1 MLNKL
6 EAAQPDSSAPGPEAS
21 RQSVLDENVQKKLSE
36 ELAKLRKQ
44 EKEVQMQIN
53 LALEKENLDREDK
66 PRFGRKDKGQSS
78 HVMQQE
84 LDRIKAQVEKYKRR
98 DMSSFPD
105 LQKAREAVVQC
116 YRYVRPH
123 ASVLAH
129 LPHLHAKIK
138 N

>member
-1 MLNKL
+1 M
-6 EAAQPDSSAPGPEAS
+6 
-21 RQSVLDENVQKKLSE
+21 LDENVQKKLSE

-66 PRFGRKDKGQSS
+66 PWFGRKDKGQSS
-78 HVMQQE
+78 HVMH
-84 LDRIKAQVEKYKRR
+84 KRR

-138 N
+138 Y

>member
-1 MLNKL
+1 M
-6 EAAQPDSSAPGPEAS
+6 
-21 RQSVLDENVQKKLSE
+21 
-36 ELAKLRKQ
+36 
-44 EKEVQMQIN
+44 QMQIN

-66 PRFGRKDKGQSS
+66 PWFGRKDKGQSS

-129 LPHLHAKIK
+129 LPHLHAEIK
-138 N
+138 Y